1 MFPGLEALQK
11 GRNQSFKRPLRCSDI
26 LKLSPSDAKIVNKV
40 CLGQPVCLDFV
51 QIYLS
56 ILSAIEIGATV
67 TRLKI
72 SNSRS
77 SLKD

>member
-26 LKLSPSDAKIVNKV
+26 LKLSPSAPSDAKIVNKV
-40 CLGQPVCLDFV
+40 CLGHPVCLDFV

-67 TRLKI
+67 KI

-77 SLKD
+77 FLKD